1 MNSQNHAELSQ
12 ESPPSEHEEVS
23 EVDLKGEPLK
33 EENLPAII
41 VQQPSPKADEPEENQ
56 DDVREDSLE
65 VASVKSEALS
75 LSELI
80 NMDNI
85 SAFNLYLG
93 PEIQKVSNCS
103 LDQFDSSDEE
113 DGDAYEASS
122 TASSKLTAS
131 PAKLEKPVNTVEIDY
146 SSLDRFGFIVLS
158 EDEKYPPGS
167 EEEAKIRK
175 QQ

>member
-1 MNSQNHAELSQ
+1 MNSKDHVELSQ
-12 ESPPSEHEEVS
+12 ENT
-23 EVDLKGEPLK
+23 LK
-33 EENLPAII
+33 EHNEVNEVGIAEEPVKEQALPTII
-41 VQQPSPKADEPEENQ
+41 VQQPSPKAEEPEENP
-56 DDVREDSLE
+56 DDIREDSIE
-65 VASVKSEALS
+65 VTSVKSEALS

-93 PEIQKVSNCS
+93 PEIQKASNCS
-103 LDQFDSSDEE
+103 LDQLNSSDEE
-113 DGDAYEASS
+113 DGGLDEVSS
-122 TASSKLTAS
+122 TASSRLTAS
-131 PAKLEKPVNTVEIDY
+131 PAKSEQPVNAVEIDY